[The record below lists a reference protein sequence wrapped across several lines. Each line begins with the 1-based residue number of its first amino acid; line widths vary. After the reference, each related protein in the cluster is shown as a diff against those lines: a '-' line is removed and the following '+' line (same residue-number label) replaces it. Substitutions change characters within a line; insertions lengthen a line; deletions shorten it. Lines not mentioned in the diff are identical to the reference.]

1 MSLVERCNAL
11 THGAGAVVATLAVA
25 GLITTTVLVGDP
37 WKVFSVAVYGTT
49 LVALY
54 ASSTLYHSVSG
65 RAKAICRK
73 IDHTAIYLLIAGT
86 YTPFMLGPLRGP
98 WGWTLLAVVWS
109 LAVIGIVQDWWEL
122 DRRRIVSLV
131 LYVGMGWLIVVAIGP
146 LVRALP
152 AAALWWII
160 AGGLSYTLGVAFYAI
175 DHRWPSAH
183 VVWHLF
189 VIAGSACHFV
199 AIARY
204 VA

>member
-1 MSLVERCNAL
+1 MSMVERCNAL

-25 GLITTTVLVGDP
+25 ALVTTTALVGDP
-37 WKVFSVAVYGTT
+37 WKVFSIAVYGVT
-49 LVALY
+49 LIALY
-54 ASSTLYHSVSG
+54 ASSTLYHSLTG
-65 RAKAICRK
+65 RAKDICRK

-98 WGWTLLAVVWS
+98 WGWTLLAVVWT
-109 LAVIGIVQDWWEL
+109 LALIGIIQDWWEL
-122 DRRRIVSLV
+122 DRRRILSLV

-146 LVRALP
+146 LMRVLP
-152 AAALWWII
+152 TTALWWI
-160 AGGLSYTLGVAFYAI
+160 AGGGLAYTFGVAFYVL
-175 DHRWPSAH
+175 DTRWPPAH

-189 VIAGSACHFV
+189 VIAGSTCHFV